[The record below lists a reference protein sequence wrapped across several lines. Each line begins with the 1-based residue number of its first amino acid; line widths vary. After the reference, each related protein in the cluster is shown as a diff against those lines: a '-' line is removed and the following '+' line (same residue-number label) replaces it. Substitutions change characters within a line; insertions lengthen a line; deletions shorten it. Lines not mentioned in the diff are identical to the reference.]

1 MLGTRSSTWSSLPAP
16 ADECVTASGEPRQPY
31 QAILAE
37 VVGSPERI
45 REMQRQ
51 ARAWFAS
58 HHITF
63 GAPDDEQDG
72 DAGDHAAPIFP
83 FDPIPR
89 ILSALEW
96 NRLERALV
104 QRTSALDLFVADC
117 YGAQRAL
124 RDGVVPGRLVYS
136 SMGYLRDLVGA
147 RPPRSVYCHVAGIDV
162 VRVGGEF
169 LVLEDNVRVPS
180 GIAYALMSR
189 EAMIAVAPDW
199 VEANPV
205 RSIDGYASQ
214 LRRMLQRIA
223 PRQWD
228 ASLVVLTPG
237 HFNAAYYEHQLLAE
251 AIGGTLVEG
260 RDLIVQEDEVWRQ
273 TPGGGHQLVDVI
285 YSRVNAEWLDP
296 LVFRSD
302 SLLGVPGLIEAWRR
316 GSVAL
321 ANAPGTG
328 VADDKA
334 LYPYVPALI
343 RYCTSGR
350 PRSWTAS
357 PPTTSATMASGGT

>member
-1 MLGTRSSTWSSLPAP
+1 MNASPHPASPASRTRPSWPRWSDPPS
-16 ADECVTASGEPRQPY
+16 ES
-31 QAILAE
+31 
-37 VVGSPERI
+37 
-45 REMQRQ
+45 
-51 ARAWFAS
+51 ARCSARPGAWFAS

-96 NRLERALV
+96 YWLERALV

-199 VEANPV
+199 SRPT
-205 RSIDGYASQ
+205 RC
-214 LRRMLQRIA
+214 A
-223 PRQWD
+223 PSM
-228 ASLVVLTPG
+228 ATHPSS
-237 HFNAAYYEHQLLAE
+237 AAC
-251 AIGGTLVEG
+251 
-260 RDLIVQEDEVWRQ
+260 
-273 TPGGGHQLVDVI
+273 
-285 YSRVNAEWLDP
+285 S
-296 LVFRSD
+296 S
-302 SLLGVPGLIEAWRR
+302 
-316 GSVAL
+316 
-321 ANAPGTG
+321 
-328 VADDKA
+328 
-334 LYPYVPALI
+334 
-343 RYCTSGR
+343 
-350 PRSWTAS
+350 AS
-357 PPTTSATMASGGT
+357 PPGSGTHPSAR